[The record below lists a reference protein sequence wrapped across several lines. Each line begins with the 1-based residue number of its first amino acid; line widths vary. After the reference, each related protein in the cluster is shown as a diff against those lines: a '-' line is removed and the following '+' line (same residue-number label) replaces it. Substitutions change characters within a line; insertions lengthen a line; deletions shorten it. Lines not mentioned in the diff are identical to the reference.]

1 MKEWNKCEHLL
12 HKCKLLLEKIF
23 LRLEN
28 KIKNTWI
35 NLKISIYCN
44 LAFIYKKTKKIEQA
58 LAVLNPLIKEKIIE
72 EETNLN
78 SFDLDLNLLGL
89 ENLYLLYGELLYLNN
104 NQEKALNY
112 IEKAF
117 HFLKKILEN
126 YETLHRTSISFIG
139 GKNPK
144 NEFMKY
150 LNSKKNMMGTAFYL
164 KGKSLE
170 KSMKITLALENY
182 EISYKIFNEVLGPD
196 DKNTIKSLHRFKK
209 IKKNL
214 DFLKSL
220 NEPIK
225 FNPKEIQTNENFLS
239 SNQLFSQNPQKTTK
253 TKVKLK
259 LDLKKAT
266 HRKNFTSP
274 NFIEDNLTVSK
285 KGEVLMK
292 NSIPKLVLN
301 SERKEPARSFSNP
314 LLFSFSFLTDRRRGS
329 LQALM
334 EYLQLNKKKE
344 QTPQNMNNKRV
355 FRIKTD
361 SQGMHEYY
369 SQKSFSKK
377 SEWKKFGTSKIKTSS
392 IYTPTAYS
400 TSARGQA
407 PLNETMISSIKKMK
421 FDFMT
426 IKRPNSS
433 VNLCSKKITPR
444 EENNSTNRSNKGKH
458 KSYAFVDTKKS
469 IQLNQ
474 QPSLRKSYKKDRN
487 SSVNNFLQ
495 SKGSSNFDGLM
506 DLKPSTSKIFQNK

>member
-12 HKCKLLLEKIF
+12 QKCRLLLEKFF

-28 KIKNTWI
+28 KTKNAWL
-35 NLKISIYCN
+35 NLKISIFCN
-44 LAFIYKKTKKIEQA
+44 LAFLYKKAKKIGQA
-58 LAVLNPLIKEKIIE
+58 LHVLNPLIKEKIIE

-78 SFDLDLNLLGL
+78 NLDLNLLGL

-104 NQEKALNY
+104 EHEQALY
-112 IEKAF
+112 FIEKAF

-144 NEFMKY
+144 IEFMKY
-150 LNSKKNMMGTAFYL
+150 LNSKKSMMGTAFYL
-164 KGKSLE
+164 KGKTLE
-170 KSMKITLALENY
+170 KSMKISSALENY
-182 EISYKIFNEVLGPD
+182 EISYKIFDEVLGPD
-196 DKNTIKSLHRFKK
+196 DKNTIKSLHKFNK

-220 NEPIK
+220 SEPIK
-225 FNPKEIQTNENFLS
+225 FNPKEMQMNEQFLS
-239 SNQLFSQNPQKTTK
+239 SNQELFSQKPQKSTK

-266 HRKNFTSP
+266 HRKNFTNP
-274 NFIEDNLTVSK
+274 NFIEDNFGVSK
-285 KGEVLMK
+285 NEEVQMK
-292 NSIPKLVLN
+292 DRMAKLVLN
-301 SERKEPARSFSNP
+301 SERKEPTRSFSNP
-314 LLFSFSFLTDRRRGS
+314 MLFSFSFLTDRRKGS
-329 LQALM
+329 LQPLM
-334 EYLQLNKKKE
+334 EYLQFKNKEK
-344 QTPQNMNNKRV
+344 TPQNLARI

-369 SQKSFSKK
+369 SQKSFLKK

-433 VNLCSKKITPR
+433 VNLSSKKKTPR
-444 EENNSTNRSNKGKH
+444 EENNSTNRSNKNKH
-458 KSYAFVDTKKS
+458 KSYAFVDNKKS

-474 QPSLRKSYKKDRN
+474 QQLIRKSYNKDRI
-487 SSVNNFLQ
+487 STVNNFLQ
-495 SKGSSNFDGLM
+495 TKASSNYDGIM
-506 DLKPSTSKIFQNK
+506 ELKPNTSKISQNK